1 MKDEDKIVGH
11 LTMDYKKMRNGEYEL
26 DEKGNPIVKK
36 YELELTRKH
45 LSVLTTLMMEREKDV
60 AKANI
65 TNVPEAQGKDKMLKQ
80 LYGLLGY

>member
-26 DEKGNPIVKK
+26 DEKGNQIVKK

-45 LSVLTTLMMEREKDV
+45 LSVLTTLMMDREKDV
-60 AKANI
+60 ARANI
-65 TNVPEAQGKDKMLKQ
+65 TNVPEAQSKDKMLKQ
-80 LYGLLGY
+80 LYSLLGY